1 MLVKREHKSSKW
13 VILLIVLIASYYAL
27 RVSTLVELN
36 NGEFNVDFL
45 SEALDNLHIITTPVI
60 INSKTL
66 GISAF
71 VGLFCWMII
80 ER

>member
-13 VILLIVLIASYYAL
+13 IILLIVLIISYYAL

-45 SEALDNLHIITTPVI
+45 SEALLV
-60 INSKTL
+60 
-66 GISAF
+66 
-71 VGLFCWMII
+71 
-80 ER
+80 